1 MAQSIEYLLKGADP
15 LVSEAL
21 DDALYGKKISAAQGE
36 VLFGAKGFD
45 FHMVGMV
52 ADHLRKE
59 SVGDTVTYVVNRNV
73 NFTNVCVKQC
83 GFCAFS
89 RDFREEQGYML
100 PVTEIV
106 RKAKEAHEMGATEVC
121 IQAGL
126 PPDMDGGLYESI
138 CTAIKAEIPSMHI
151 HGFSP
156 EEVLYGALKSD
167 TSVREFLGRLKEA
180 GVGTLPGTSAE
191 ILDQKMRDE
200 ISPGRI
206 TVEQWID
213 VIKTAHRLGIRT
225 TSTMMFGHGET
236 ISHKAHHIKLLRDIQ
251 DETGGFTEFVPL
263 GFIHE
268 EAPMY
273 RNGKCQSTGASAADV
288 MLTHAVSRIM
298 LNGSIDNIQMS
309 WVKEGPK
316 MAQILLSWGANDFG
330 GTLINESISTSA
342 GSQHGQLL
350 RPSQIRSLIRQTG
363 KKAAERNTTYEILRT
378 FDEDMVHES
387 LDDADSSSFGSYFEM
402 IKAKGFRYKNRS
414 DSKIK

>member
-200 ISPGRI
+200 ISPGS
-206 TVEQWID
+206 
-213 VIKTAHRLGIRT
+213 VIEFRATMHQHLLLKIALCTRFKPCTRHGFYKYDPSL
-225 TSTMMFGHGET
+225 TSLL
-236 ISHKAHHIKLLRDIQ
+236 KHII
-251 DETGGFTEFVPL
+251 
-263 GFIHE
+263 
-268 EAPMY
+268 
-273 RNGKCQSTGASAADV
+273 
-288 MLTHAVSRIM
+288 
-298 LNGSIDNIQMS
+298 
-309 WVKEGPK
+309 
-316 MAQILLSWGANDFG
+316 
-330 GTLINESISTSA
+330 
-342 GSQHGQLL
+342 
-350 RPSQIRSLIRQTG
+350 
-363 KKAAERNTTYEILRT
+363 
-378 FDEDMVHES
+378 
-387 LDDADSSSFGSYFEM
+387 
-402 IKAKGFRYKNRS
+402 
-414 DSKIK
+414 

>member
-298 LNGSIDNIQMS
+298 LNGSIDWCKQNLSGAKCHQRNLNFNRAYTLKTTVHVWWQTCLYAHFWAPISPLLPLRYIGASSCMNPSGTNSVNPPVSSCMS
-309 WVKEGPK
+309 
-316 MAQILLSWGANDFG
+316 
-330 GTLINESISTSA
+330 
-342 GSQHGQLL
+342 
-350 RPSQIRSLIRQTG
+350 R
-363 KKAAERNTTYEILRT
+363 
-378 FDEDMVHES
+378 
-387 LDDADSSSFGSYFEM
+387 SSFM
-402 IKAKGFRYKNRS
+402 
-414 DSKIK
+414 

>member
-1 MAQSIEYLLKGADP
+1 
-15 LVSEAL
+15 
-21 DDALYGKKISAAQGE
+21 
-36 VLFGAKGFD
+36 
-45 FHMVGMV
+45 
-52 ADHLRKE
+52 
-59 SVGDTVTYVVNRNV
+59 
-73 NFTNVCVKQC
+73 
-83 GFCAFS
+83 
-89 RDFREEQGYML
+89 ML

-350 RPSQIRSLIRQTG
+350 RPSQIRALIRQTG

>member
-167 TSVREFLGRLKEA
+167 TSVREFLVRLKEA

-191 ILDQKMRDE
+191 ILDQK
-200 ISPGRI
+200 IL
-206 TVEQWID
+206 V
-213 VIKTAHRLGIRT
+213 H
-225 TSTMMFGHGET
+225 
-236 ISHKAHHIKLLRDIQ
+236 LR
-251 DETGGFTEFVPL
+251 
-263 GFIHE
+263 
-268 EAPMY
+268 A
-273 RNGKCQSTGASAADV
+273 
-288 MLTHAVSRIM
+288 
-298 LNGSIDNIQMS
+298 
-309 WVKEGPK
+309 
-316 MAQILLSWGANDFG
+316 
-330 GTLINESISTSA
+330 
-342 GSQHGQLL
+342 
-350 RPSQIRSLIRQTG
+350 
-363 KKAAERNTTYEILRT
+363 
-378 FDEDMVHES
+378 
-387 LDDADSSSFGSYFEM
+387 
-402 IKAKGFRYKNRS
+402 
-414 DSKIK
+414 SKIVCPP

>member
-263 GFIHE
+263 GFHTASLRLPEIHVHLYHYMS
-268 EAPMY
+268 APY
-273 RNGKCQSTGASAADV
+273 KTSSGEKPCICILGISALIAV
-288 MLTHAVSRIM
+288 HML
-298 LNGSIDNIQMS
+298 S
-309 WVKEGPK
+309 WVQ
-316 MAQILLSWGANDFG
+316 ATVHVWWQTCLYAHFG
-330 GTLINESISTSA
+330 GTHLVCLFCLAYNFSYWKHVSLLFSKVATECTKTTLFYTHVCKIHIPVYNICYSIANALFT
-342 GSQHGQLL
+342 
-350 RPSQIRSLIRQTG
+350 
-363 KKAAERNTTYEILRT
+363 
-378 FDEDMVHES
+378 
-387 LDDADSSSFGSYFEM
+387 EM
-402 IKAKGFRYKNRS
+402 ICDHSNHV
-414 DSKIK
+414 KIKTFGTK

>member
-206 TVEQWID
+206 TVQQWID

-350 RPSQIRSLIRQTG
+350 RPFQIRSWWQTG
-363 KKAAERNTTYEILRT
+363 RLERNFQYEIYAHLY
-378 FDEDMVHES
+378 EDSMNQLVCAENPLV
-387 LDDADSSSFGSYFEM
+387 LDHTLHHDSS
-402 IKAKGFRYKNRS
+402 
-414 DSKIK
+414 

>member
-1 MAQSIEYLLKGADP
+1 
-15 LVSEAL
+15 
-21 DDALYGKKISAAQGE
+21 
-36 VLFGAKGFD
+36 
-45 FHMVGMV
+45 
-52 ADHLRKE
+52 
-59 SVGDTVTYVVNRNV
+59 
-73 NFTNVCVKQC
+73 
-83 GFCAFS
+83 
-89 RDFREEQGYML
+89 ML
-100 PVTEIV
+100 PVSEIV
-106 RKAKEAHEMGATEVC
+106 RKAKEAHTMGATEVC

-126 PPDMDGGLYESI
+126 PPDMEGDLYERI
-138 CTAIKAEIPSMHI
+138 CSAIKAEIPNMHI

-156 EEVLYGALKSD
+156 EEVLYGALKSE

-206 TVEQWID
+206 TVEQWMD
-213 VIKTAHRLGIRT
+213 VIKTAHRLGIHT

-236 ISHKAHHIKLLRDIQ
+236 LAHRAHHIKLLRDIQ

-273 RNGKCQSTGASAADV
+273 RNGKCKSTGASAADV

-309 WVKEGPK
+309 WVKEGPR
-316 MAQILLSWGANDFG
+316 MAQVLLSWGANDFG

-350 RPSQIRSLIRQTG
+350 RPSQIRALIRQTG

-387 LDDADSSSFGSYFEM
+387 LDEADSSSFGSYFELV
-402 IKAKGFRYKNRS
+402 KAKGFRYKNRS
-414 DSKIK
+414 HSKIK

>member
-151 HGFSP
+151 HGLQKKFVWCTVIQVYVNFLADSKRQVVQNTSSL
-156 EEVLYGALKSD
+156 VL
-167 TSVREFLGRLKEA
+167 T
-180 GVGTLPGTSAE
+180 
-191 ILDQKMRDE
+191 
-200 ISPGRI
+200 
-206 TVEQWID
+206 
-213 VIKTAHRLGIRT
+213 
-225 TSTMMFGHGET
+225 
-236 ISHKAHHIKLLRDIQ
+236 
-251 DETGGFTEFVPL
+251 
-263 GFIHE
+263 
-268 EAPMY
+268 
-273 RNGKCQSTGASAADV
+273 
-288 MLTHAVSRIM
+288 LTHYR
-298 LNGSIDNIQMS
+298 
-309 WVKEGPK
+309 
-316 MAQILLSWGANDFG
+316 
-330 GTLINESISTSA
+330 
-342 GSQHGQLL
+342 L
-350 RPSQIRSLIRQTG
+350 RFWNKVL
-363 KKAAERNTTYEILRT
+363 
-378 FDEDMVHES
+378 
-387 LDDADSSSFGSYFEM
+387 
-402 IKAKGFRYKNRS
+402 
-414 DSKIK
+414 

>member
-342 GSQHGQLL
+342 GSQHGFYIV
-350 RPSQIRSLIRQTG
+350 IRHL
-363 KKAAERNTTYEILRT
+363 YH
-378 FDEDMVHES
+378 F
-387 LDDADSSSFGSYFEM
+387 
-402 IKAKGFRYKNRS
+402 
-414 DSKIK
+414 

>member
-1 MAQSIEYLLKGADP
+1 ML
-15 LVSEAL
+15 
-21 DDALYGKKISAAQGE
+21 
-36 VLFGAKGFD
+36 
-45 FHMVGMV
+45 
-52 ADHLRKE
+52 
-59 SVGDTVTYVVNRNV
+59 VNRNV

-206 TVEQWID
+206 TVQQWID

-288 MLTHAVSRIM
+288 MQNACSLTYH
-298 LNGSIDNIQMS
+298 
-309 WVKEGPK
+309 
-316 MAQILLSWGANDFG
+316 
-330 GTLINESISTSA
+330 
-342 GSQHGQLL
+342 
-350 RPSQIRSLIRQTG
+350 
-363 KKAAERNTTYEILRT
+363 AER
-378 FDEDMVHES
+378 
-387 LDDADSSSFGSYFEM
+387 
-402 IKAKGFRYKNRS
+402 
-414 DSKIK
+414 